1 MSATFFVPIWL
12 WLWRDAPSTF
22 ADPEVAM
29 RKIRE
34 IAITPEAIQDG
45 RIHIEKINN
54 PLLFEQGGKPAEYDA
69 GMRLAI
75 ERGLF
80 WKHESGTFLKLTR
93 GSDFFAY
100 IE

>member
-34 IAITPEAIQDG
+34 IAITPRQSRKVASTSRRSTVHLCLNKAESLP
-45 RIHIEKINN
+45 NTT
-54 PLLFEQGGKPAEYDA
+54 PACGA
-69 GMRLAI
+69 WP
-75 ERGLF
+75 F
-80 WKHESGTFLKLTR
+80 WKHESGTFLK
-93 GSDFFAY
+93 
-100 IE
+100 

>member
-1 MSATFFVPIWL
+1 MSATFFVPIWV

-45 RIHIEKINN
+45 RVHIEKINGR
-54 PLLFEQGGKPAEYDA
+54 LLFEQGGKPAEYDA

-80 WKHESGTFLKLTR
+80 GSARAGPFLK
-93 GSDFFAY
+93 
-100 IE
+100 

>member
-80 WKHESGTFLKLTR
+80 WKRESRTLPEIDAGVR
-93 GSDFFAY
+93 FFRLY
-100 IE
+100 

>member
-1 MSATFFVPIWL
+1 
-12 WLWRDAPSTF
+12 
-22 ADPEVAM
+22 M

-45 RIHIEKINN
+45 RVHIEKING

-75 ERGLF
+75 ERGLL
-80 WKHESGTFLKLTR
+80 EARERDLPEIDA